1 MKICLTYLLL
11 QSFTSNYTIHLVKSC
26 KPLPALFET
35 QQLFSASRGQPSLQ
49 ITKNKNS
56 SKINILKYWTSTVWP
71 QFYQQT
77 FSVLYHPNWK
87 RERVGSQ
94 TLLTEHHTISKAL
107 KLNSQDLR
115 TQHWTFGC
123 CYSVSCK
130 NMAWKLLTLKGWKS
144 FASLKM
150 VCQNLAQET
159 KTTTFLSHQMNCL
172 LTRENESFVY
182 FWLAM
187 SGNDFPTTENI
198 FSWRCSWPASSKKR
212 KYLFS
217 YFCYT

>member
-1 MKICLTYLLL
+1 M
-11 QSFTSNYTIHLVKSC
+11 
-26 KPLPALFET
+26 
-35 QQLFSASRGQPSLQ
+35 
-49 ITKNKNS
+49 
-56 SKINILKYWTSTVWP
+56 WP
-71 QFYQQT
+71 QFYQQQ

-94 TLLTEHHTISKAL
+94 TLLTEHHISKAL

-130 NMAWKLLTLKGWKS
+130 AHGLKTADTKG
-144 FASLKM
+144 LKIF
-150 VCQNLAQET
+150 CKFENGLPEWLAQET

-212 KYLFS
+212 KYLFLIFAIHNKAICVFS
-217 YFCYT
+217 VFNLLR